1 MWTCVLQKVFR
12 ILSLYSPCGGS
23 TTSTVVNTMAVPLTS
38 RACWEERL
46 KATGSILKKTRMLWK
61 SRINLPFLLHL
72 MNAPMPGSPF
82 MQIIADRQQLPGAD
96 CQLILYPWRHLR
108 EYCSFDDAI

>member
-23 TTSTVVNTMAVPLTS
+23 TTSTVVNTMEVQLTS
-38 RACWEERL
+38 RACWDERL

-61 SRINLPFLLHL
+61 SGTNLPLINMGMAGGKRPQAIFLLSRNL
-72 MNAPMPGSPF
+72 VNAPSKFRFPF
-82 MQIIADRQQLPGAD
+82 PAYVLED
-96 CQLILYPWRHLR
+96 
-108 EYCSFDDAI
+108 